1 MWSLDP
7 KVEIASDGESSE
19 SIGLEFVK
27 ERYVSLLLAIISTA
41 GKKEIKT

>member
-7 KVEIASDGESSE
+7 KVDTGSDGESSE

-27 ERYVSLLLAIISTA
+27 ERYVSLLLAIILTA
-41 GKKEIKT
+41 GKKK